1 MSGKS
6 GRFEG
11 RLKGHLR
18 DLQTFSLEYLAVIS
32 IIIKSLVC
40 VTLNTGVI
48 ILNKVSLLAHVCLV
62 FLQKGRKIDTDSG

>member
-48 ILNKVSLLAHVCLV
+48 ILNKVSLLARVFG